1 MTSVTMNKEGKKKR
15 DAEFV
20 ISMSETRSDSIRRWT
35 ASIGHYRRRISL
47 AMEERL
53 RAEPRQRKAE
63 GESSKESQRLE
74 AMLAMS

>member
-35 ASIGHYRRRISL
+35 ASIGHCRRRISL